1 VRRESRTLRLAGVVI
16 ARDRQAYKEI
26 RVSEINFPRVDEAFI
41 EWRNGCVA
49 RADYAS
55 PVFDLARDFA
65 AAEEIVVAAPFWDLS
80 FPATLKQYLEQVCVV
95 GLTFFY
101 NEQDMPQGLCSAKRL
116 TYVTTAGGPIFDE
129 AFGYG
134 YVKAL
139 ATTFY
144 GIRETRMIKAE
155 NLDIHGADVEGIMR
169 RAMAEIDKC

>member
-1 VRRESRTLRLAGVVI
+1 
-16 ARDRQAYKEI
+16 
-26 RVSEINFPRVDEAFI
+26 
-41 EWRNGCVA
+41 
-49 RADYAS
+49 
-55 PVFDLARDFA
+55 
-65 AAEEIVVAAPFWDLS
+65 
-80 FPATLKQYLEQVCVV
+80 
-95 GLTFFY
+95 
-101 NEQDMPQGLCSAKRL
+101 MPQGLCSAKRL